1 MNRSMKRKMV
11 KEKRNDLMKNISEF
25 QQTVKKE
32 AAKEA
37 LSIAKTI
44 SSLTISDIV
53 IPSAIEVLKTE
64 FSFSDDQINKFMEA
78 FSKKSD
84 ELMTKKEEV
93 NSAELANKA

>member
-11 KEKRNDLMKNISEF
+11 KEKRNDLMKSISEF

>member
-1 MNRSMKRKMV
+1 MNRAMKRKMV
-11 KEKRNDLMKNISEF
+11 KEKRKDLMKNISEF

-44 SSLTISDIV
+44 SSFTISDIV

-64 FSFSDDQINKFMEA
+64 FGFSDDQINKFMEA

>member
-1 MNRSMKRKMV
+1 MNRAMKRKMV
-11 KEKRNDLMKNISEF
+11 KEKRKDLMKNISEF

-44 SSLTISDIV
+44 SSFTISDIV

-64 FSFSDDQINKFMEA
+64 FSFSDDQINKFMEE

>member
-32 AAKEA
+32 AASEA

-44 SSLTISDIV
+44 SSFTISDIV

>member
-11 KEKRNDLMKNISEF
+11 KEKRNELMKSISEF

-44 SSLTISDIV
+44 SSFTISDIV
-53 IPSAIEVLKTE
+53 IPSAIEALKTE

>member
-1 MNRSMKRKMV
+1 MNRAMKRKMV
-11 KEKRNDLMKNISEF
+11 KEKRKDLMKNISEF

-44 SSLTISDIV
+44 SSFTISDII

-64 FSFSDDQINKFMEA
+64 FSFSDDQINKFMES

>member
-1 MNRSMKRKMV
+1 MNRAMKRKMV
-11 KEKRNDLMKNISEF
+11 KEKRKDLMKNISEF

-44 SSLTISDIV
+44 SSFTISDII

-64 FSFSDDQINKFMEA
+64 FSFSDDQITKFMEA

>member
-11 KEKRNDLMKNISEF
+11 KEKRNDLMKSISEF

-44 SSLTISDIV
+44 SSFTISDIV

>member
-1 MNRSMKRKMV
+1 MNRSMRRKMV
-11 KEKRNDLMKNISEF
+11 KEKRNDLMKSISEF
-25 QQTVKKE
+25 QQAVKKE

-93 NSAELANKA
+93 NNAELANKA

>member
-1 MNRSMKRKMV
+1 MNRAMKRKMV
-11 KEKRNDLMKNISEF
+11 KEKRKDLMKNISEF

-44 SSLTISDIV
+44 SSFTISDIV

-93 NSAELANKA
+93 NNAELANKA

>member
-1 MNRSMKRKMV
+1 MNRLMRRKMV
-11 KEKRNDLMKNISEF
+11 KEKRNDLMKSISEF

-44 SSLTISDIV
+44 SSFTISDIV

>member
-11 KEKRNDLMKNISEF
+11 KEKRNELMKSISEF

-44 SSLTISDIV
+44 SSFTISDIV

>member
-64 FSFSDDQINKFMEA
+64 FSFSDDQINRFMEA

>member
-1 MNRSMKRKMV
+1 MNRSMRRKMV
-11 KEKRNDLMKNISEF
+11 KEKRNDLMKSISEF

-32 AAKEA
+32 AANKV

-44 SSLTISDIV
+44 SSFTISDII

-93 NSAELANKA
+93 NNAELANKA

>member
-1 MNRSMKRKMV
+1 MNRAMKRKMV
-11 KEKRNDLMKNISEF
+11 KEKRKDLMKNISEF

-44 SSLTISDIV
+44 SSFTISDII

-64 FSFSDDQINKFMEA
+64 FGFSDDQINKFMES

>member
-1 MNRSMKRKMV
+1 MNRAMKRKMV
-11 KEKRNDLMKNISEF
+11 KEKRKDLMKNISEF

-32 AAKEA
+32 AANEA
-37 LSIAKTI
+37 LSLAKTI
-44 SSLTISDIV
+44 ASFTISDIV
-53 IPSAIEVLKTE
+53 IPSALEVLKTE